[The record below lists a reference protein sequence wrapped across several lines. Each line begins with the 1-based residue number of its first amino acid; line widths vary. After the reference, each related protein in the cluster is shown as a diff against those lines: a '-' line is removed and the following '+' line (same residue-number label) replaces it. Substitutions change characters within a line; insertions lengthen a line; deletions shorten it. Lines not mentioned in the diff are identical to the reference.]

1 MSDGLKAISR
11 PTVGPLPRDSALTS
25 FAARDYCGVPVHVN
39 SHIVDH
45 HRGTLEIVVPS
56 VVPSILWRAGATV
69 MKANGKSWFLEGR
82 IRDHSE
88 SLDQSLPPY
97 GDCSMMRLTV
107 HVLACWFALS
117 IGRPAPAVSEAISAQ
132 QPSQETFLWDTQIP
146 FVEEVGLG
154 DRAHWKVVRGS
165 RSDSAAYAFGGDA
178 VVENQHVT
186 AVFCSKRGRVS
197 IYPKAN
203 PSQKKVEFVPLEL
216 KGKSAQITRC
226 TILRNTGDATVL
238 EISFSGGETED
249 DLSAVFSF
257 GNKESV
263 AIEPAGSMRGISLLS
278 PMEYGIVPSLIGDD
292 LIFKAGKYPSMDT
305 LHVPCDTF
313 FLGLLK
319 GRDEMLVVTWP
330 EGKQK
335 ARLVLDK
342 GAGDRL
348 VESFDCD
355 NDGKSV
361 YLALLHA
368 PGIWHK
374 EELKPSFLERD
385 VAIGWKRPFPAKWR
399 TQLLEAG
406 VRTTFTFRESK
417 KDIWR
422 AVLGYYT
429 YPVWFEGQTAHFHLG
444 KKIPPT
450 GESLIYYLERRNV
463 SDASASVVDILRQTL
478 EKETCERKLSVRGR
492 ASLDLV
498 RPDSHLGSDDLA
510 QHAARGSC
518 PVSTCAVTQRLESIF
533 QTGQEQERWESVE
546 AGTQDML
553 YFLGQHRKRID
564 EYMAFAHDMTEFLE
578 QEGKSKPTLGP
589 FTREMQRIVRQI
601 PQEYDRLK
609 EVIKDLQ
616 YAAELG
622 RQTAALA
629 RKKSPRNLEA
639 FSDLGRK
646 WRTMGGA
653 QDDLV
658 RVFHTLTRQLFQE
671 AGYGCAGLPDAV
683 ATAEEIRRRCR
694 KCLSNPSTYE
704 IWPDY

>member
-1 MSDGLKAISR
+1 
-11 PTVGPLPRDSALTS
+11 
-25 FAARDYCGVPVHVN
+25 
-39 SHIVDH
+39 
-45 HRGTLEIVVPS
+45 
-56 VVPSILWRAGATV
+56 
-69 MKANGKSWFLEGR
+69 MKANGKSWFPEGR
-82 IRDHSE
+82 MRDHSE
-88 SLDQSLPPY
+88 SLNQSLPSY
-97 GDCSMMRLTV
+97 GDRSMMRLTIRT
-107 HVLACWFALS
+107 LACWFALS
-117 IGRPAPAVSEAISAQ
+117 IGRPAPVVSEALSAQ
-132 QPSQETFLWDTQIP
+132 QPSQETYLWDTQIP

-203 PSQKKVEFVPLEL
+203 PSQKKVEVVPLEL
-216 KGKSAQITRC
+216 KGKQTRITRC

-238 EISFSGGETED
+238 EISFSGAGSEN

-257 GNKESV
+257 SSQESV
-263 AIEPAGSMRGISLLS
+263 AMEPAGNMRGISLLS
-278 PMEYGIVPSLIGDD
+278 PMEYGIVPSFIGDD
-292 LIFKAGKYPSMDT
+292 LVFNARKYPPMDT
-305 LHVPCDTF
+305 LHVPGDTF
-313 FLGLLK
+313 FLGLLQ

-335 ARLVLDK
+335 IRLVLGK
-342 GAGDRL
+342 GAEDRL

-355 NDGKSV
+355 NDGKAV
-361 YLALLHA
+361 YLALFHA
-368 PGIWHK
+368 PGIWHR

-385 VAIGWKRPFPAKWR
+385 VAIGWQRPFPAKWR

-406 VRTTFTFRESK
+406 VRTTFRFRESK
-417 KDIWR
+417 QNIWR

-450 GESLIYYLERRNV
+450 GESLIYCLEAEDG
-463 SDASASVVDILRQTL
+463 SDALASAVDILRQTL
-478 EKETCERKLSVRGR
+478 DKEIVDRKLALRDR
-492 ASLDLV
+492 AILDLA
-498 RPDSHLGSDDLA
+498 RPDSDLDSADLA

-533 QTGQEQERWESVE
+533 QTGQEQQKRESVE
-546 AGTQDML
+546 ASTQDMV

-564 EYMAFAHDMTEFLE
+564 EYLAFAQDMTEFLE
-578 QEGKSKPTLGP
+578 QEGKDKPTLGP
-589 FTREMQRIVRQI
+589 FVREMQRIVRQI

-609 EVIKDLQ
+609 DVIKDLQ
-616 YAAELG
+616 YAAELA
-622 RQTAALA
+622 RQTAVLA
-629 RKKSPRNLEA
+629 QEKRPRNLEA

-671 AGYGCAGLPDAV
+671 AGYGCAGLPDAI

-694 KCLSNPSTYE
+694 RCLSNPSMYE
-704 IWPDY
+704 IWPNY